1 MKKILLLTL
10 LMVLCI
16 ANAPA
21 RGRYCGLDPT
31 HPITFLGDKIKYG
44 DKIILLNEHAI
55 YVDGNIPDK
64 LLKKH
69 KHVYRTFQEAAQHFV
84 DGTEEEPMCVYFA
97 PYVYWANDPDTPA
110 VVVGEG
116 KADPIGM
123 VVKCENLHLIG
134 LVEDARNVV
143 IASKR
148 GHMQGASGN
157 FTMFDFYGDGLQ
169 ISNMTLGNF
178 CNVDLEYPLKPEL
191 NIEKRSAA
199 ITQAHVAYSHG
210 DKVVARN
217 VRFISRLNMNPLSGA
232 KRIFFDHC
240 HMECTDDALAGNG
253 VYLSCTIDL
262 YGQKPFYTTHNCGA
276 VFLDCDFTVY
286 SGSTMMFTKMS
297 GPLTII
303 NCRYKA
309 ADNTSISW
317 TTYPENTL
325 RCYTSG
331 FLFNNAPYKI
341 GANNPQNTID
351 ISNKPLIEAFVTK
364 KEGKTFYNIGNLLGG
379 DDGWNPIDS
388 ITAGKEMPTALL
400 VDKSEIQLRTG
411 DDEVVVK
418 ATPMRHSGY
427 AWRGKHLPIHW
438 SIPEGYEQYVNLSA
452 TEGDS
457 ITIKSINETDETVTF
472 CVEAYTDDGLHAAV
486 EVTTKPKLLPQPAF
500 TQKPRIVMAEDGK
513 SLRVEYALDLQGRKD
528 MSEITWWR
536 ASSADGSDA
545 IPIIVSR
552 GGVPE
557 TTYPL
562 TSPDNNSYVIVSVEP
577 HHLRSL
583 DEDRT
588 MKAMIHIGN
597 VVADKQVSIDTDF
610 RTIPTSNQ
618 LRIMPGCWTLDGYKP
633 LDTAEF
639 EWPPLNL
646 DKDMWKYDKGIYGA
660 VGYGLLQAQRG
671 ARIMYQPAGV
681 SAAFGDMSIILDVD
695 PTKGAGQGFGSATG
709 QYMDVCIKFDP
720 KTLTGYALR
729 IIRTPKHNK
738 AVDFLLIKYEN
749 GVTQP
754 ITEPI
759 TAGCYRT
766 GCTIL
771 LEIKGSLFTANVITA
786 KPLTSDIPLSKSV
799 SLQADIK
806 PNAYGGFAIQHTG
819 TVGEGT
825 TMLHRLRVDWD

>member
-16 ANAPA
+16 AYAPA
-21 RGRYCGLDPT
+21 KSKYCGLDPT
-31 HPITFLGDKIKYG
+31 HPITFLGDRIKYDG
-44 DKIILLNEHAI
+44 KIIPLNEHSI
-55 YVDGNIPDK
+55 YVDGNLPDK
-64 LLKKH
+64 MLKKH
-69 KHVYRTFQEAAQHFV
+69 KHVYKTFKEASEHFV

-110 VVVGEG
+110 VIVGV
-116 KADPIGM
+116 KKIDPVGM
-123 VVKCENLHLIG
+123 VIKCENLHFIG
-134 LVEDARNVV
+134 LAEDARNIV

-148 GHMQGASGN
+148 GHTQGASGN

-199 ITQAHVAYSHG
+199 ITQAHIAYSHG

-232 KRIFFDHC
+232 KRILFDHC

-262 YGQKPFYTTHNCGA
+262 YGQKPFYTTHQCGA

-297 GPLTII
+297 GPLTVI

-309 ADNTSISW
+309 TDKTSISW
-317 TTYPENTL
+317 TTYPERTL
-325 RCYTSG
+325 RCYTAN
-331 FLFNNAPYKI
+331 FLFNGAPYRI
-341 GANNPQNTID
+341 GANNPQNTVD
-351 ISNKPLIEAFVTK
+351 ISDKPLLEAFVTK
-364 KEGKTFYNIGNLLGG
+364 KDGQTFYNISNLLCGN
-379 DDGWNPIDS
+379 DHWNPIDS
-388 ITAGKEMPTALL
+388 IPAGKEMPTALL
-400 VDKSEIQLRTG
+400 IDKTRLDMRTG
-411 DDEVVVK
+411 DGEVVVK
-418 ATPMRHSGY
+418 ATPMRHFGY
-427 AWRGKHLPIHW
+427 KWTGRPVTIHW
-438 SIPEGYEQYVNLSA
+438 SIPEGYEKYVSISA

-457 ITIKSINETDETVTF
+457 IAIKSINETDETVVF
-472 CVEAYTDDGLHAAV
+472 CVEAYTDEGLHAAV
-486 EVTTKPKLLPQPAF
+486 EITSKPELLPQPTF
-500 TQKPRIVMAEDGK
+500 IREPRIVMADDKK
-513 SLRVEYALDLQGRKD
+513 SLRVDYVLDLQGRKD
-528 MSEITWWR
+528 LSEITWWR
-536 ASSADGSDA
+536 ASKADGSDA

-552 GGVPE
+552 DGIPE

-562 TSPDNNSYVIVSVEP
+562 TSPDNDSYVIVSVEP
-577 HHLRSL
+577 HHLRSR
-583 DEDRT
+583 DEDKA
-588 MKAMIHIGN
+588 MKAVMRIGKIL
-597 VVADKQVSIDTDF
+597 VDRQMSIDTDF
-610 RTIPTSNQ
+610 RTMPTFNQ
-618 LRIMPGCWTLDGYKP
+618 PRIMPGCWTLDGCKP
-633 LDTAEF
+633 LDTAEY
-639 EWPPLNL
+639 EWTFDP
-646 DKDMWKYDKGIYGA
+646 DKDMWEYSKGIYGA
-660 VGYGLLQAQRG
+660 IGYGLQQSQRG

-681 SAAFGDMSIILDVD
+681 SAAYGDMSIILDVD

-749 GVTQP
+749 GMTQP

-771 LEIKGSLFTANVITA
+771 LNIKGNVFTADVITA
-786 KPLTSDIPLSKSV
+786 KPLLSDIPLSKSV
-799 SLQADIK
+799 SLKADIK
-806 PNAYGGFAIQHTG
+806 PNAFGGFAIQHTG

-825 TMLHRLRVDWD
+825 TMLHRLRVDWN